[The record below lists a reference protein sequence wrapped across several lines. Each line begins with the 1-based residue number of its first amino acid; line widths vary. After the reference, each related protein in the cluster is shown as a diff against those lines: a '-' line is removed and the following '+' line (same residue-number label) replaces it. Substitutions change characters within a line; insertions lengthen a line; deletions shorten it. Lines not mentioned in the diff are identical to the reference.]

1 MGSTFCTFLRRF
13 AQTWNY
19 CEMYFFLE
27 EICRNMQKNCDC
39 RRNMQRKVGK
49 IEIWSRRI
57 FHRRNLNKETL
68 KWRKYAE
75 TKVWYGVTWR
85 YKWKLQRRIVN
96 FFIKHIHTYTYA
108 RKDNLNL
115 LSHFFTGVLILKRF
129 PLVLQFKTYYWHLI
143 RSTTYPQVKP
153 PLGSESS
160 N

>member
-1 MGSTFCTFLRRF
+1 MRK
-13 AQTWNY
+13 
-19 CEMYFFLE
+19 
-27 EICRNMQKNCDC
+27 QK
-39 RRNMQRKVGK
+39 
-49 IEIWSRRI
+49 
-57 FHRRNLNKETL
+57 L
-68 KWRKYAE
+68 
-75 TKVWYGVTWR
+75 YGVTWR

-153 PLGSESS
+153 PLGSESFNYLETVQAETRKLKTKS
-160 N
+160 YLQVGPRKPVASGWGKRAHCSSGKGFLIRPSWWSDDKDDHDAQMIKMTMMIRW